1 MSIAEKMIVVNYNMN
16 PYERTGIK
24 YPNFI
29 SIVLKYVDKLDVC
42 RYLDFNN
49 QAELHFEVINF
60 TNSLKRIFVE
70 FKYSDSNII
79 LETFE
84 FPVGYGENKLS
95 VPLDEMRSKALSNIS
110 EICFVIHPDDV
121 VEEEGMFK
129 VGAVEIN

>member
-1 MSIAEKMIVVNYNMN
+1 MREQALNI
-16 PYERTGIK
+16 PTL
-24 YPNFI
+24 F

-95 VPLDEMRSKALSNIS
+95 VPLDKMRSKALSNIS